1 MDEKHDIEK
10 TAAEVFAKLR
20 LKWTVA
26 AVQENR
32 ELHTW
37 DVEVQTAA
45 GSELI
50 LSVPHGSHRDIKN
63 ALRQQAEEEMDR
75 ISAHQQ

>member
-10 TAAEVFAKLR
+10 TAGEVFYKLG

-32 ELHTW
+32 QSHTW
-37 DVEVQTAA
+37 DVDVQVPD

-50 LSVPHGSHRDIKN
+50 LAIPHGSHRDIKH

-75 ISAHQQ
+75 LSSHR